1 MWPERLKLEVQVA
14 MEDAVTFLETAKKL
28 YSDVTLLLNKSQL
41 LALDMDPK
49 QPFTDQVW
57 TLFILSEVTVAT
69 SYKSGTK

>member
-1 MWPERLKLEVQVA
+1 

-57 TLFILSEVTVAT
+57 TSVWLFILSEVTVAT